1 MDLFTTVARLP
12 YSILGHH
19 RNDTVIADRLNYKY
33 TVILFVIFSI
43 VVSNK
48 QFGSEQIV
56 CWSPGHFVQNYVNYV
71 NQVCWVSNTF
81 YASMDE
87 HLTKDQPDR
96 KSRVLKYY
104 QWVPFILLFQAFLFY
119 TPRLVWRALST
130 KSGLNI
136 ANLVQAARS
145 YQSSEKFQDR
155 DKIMLYM
162 IKSLD
167 QYSYTRR
174 KRKGGI
180 SKKCDCDLQQLCF
193 TDATCCCAG
202 SSSSNMIGS
211 SSGNQGA
218 IGGTYLICLYFLI
231 KLFYLSNS
239 LGQLFLLNVLLGHKN
254 FHLYGIEIMQNIMQ
268 GRDASDSVYFPRVTM
283 CDFKVR
289 DVAQVHTYTV
299 QCVLP
304 INLFNEKVFMFVWF
318 WLAFVSFVNFYDL
331 IAWVMR
337 CFFSNVRYQYVK
349 YRIELMQQESH
360 LRKFICKDFVFRYLQ
375 QDGCL
380 VLRLVAMNSSDLVA
394 SELINELWRK
404 YTEKYR
410 TGSSGIGGVGSR
422 DGQASGHL
430 QSGGSSTIIRS
441 NRQLRGG
448 GGRDQSP
455 GKDPTE
461 L

>member
-87 HLTKDQPDR
+87 HLTKDHPDR

-119 TPRLVWRALST
+119 TPRLMWRALST

-145 YQSSEKFQDR
+145 YQSSEKFHDR

-162 IKSLD
+162 IKSID

-180 SKKCDCDLQQLCF
+180 SKKCDCDIQQLCF
-193 TDATCCCAG
+193 TDASCCCCAG
-202 SSSSNMIGS
+202 SSGGNM
-211 SSGNQGA
+211 SGQQNGA
-218 IGGTYLICLYFLI
+218 IGGTYLVVLYFFI
-231 KLFYLSNS
+231 KILYLSNS
-239 LGQLFLLNVLLGHKN
+239 VGQLFLLNILLGHKN
-254 FHLYGIEIMQNIMQ
+254 FHLYGVEIVQNILA

-331 IAWVMR
+331 IAWILR
-337 CFFSNVRYQYVK
+337 CFFSNVRYQYIK

-375 QDGCL
+375 QDGCM
-380 VLRLVAMNSSDLVA
+380 VLRLVAMNSSDLVC

-410 TGSSGIGGVGSR
+410 TGSGAGNQAGLSSGNS
-422 DGQASGHL
+422 QHHL
-430 QSGGSSTIIRS
+430 QSGGNSTIVRTNRS
-441 NRQLRGG
+441 R
-448 GGRDQSP
+448 GGRDGSP

>member
-12 YSILGHH
+12 YSILGQH
-19 RNDTVIADRLNYKY
+19 RNDTNICDRLNYKY

-87 HLTKDQPDR
+87 HLSKEHPDR
-96 KSRVLKYY
+96 KSRALKYY

-119 TPRLVWRALST
+119 IPRLLWRALSS
-130 KSGLNI
+130 KSGINI
-136 ANLVQAARS
+136 SNVVQAARS

-162 IKSLD
+162 IKSID

-174 KRKGGI
+174 KRRAGI
-180 SKKCDCDLQQLCF
+180 SKKCDCDIQQLCF
-193 TDATCCCAG
+193 TDSSCCCGG
-202 SSSSNMIGS
+202 SSSTNMIGG
-211 SSGNQGA
+211 SSGGQVS
-218 IGGTYLICLYFLI
+218 IGGTYLVCLYLLI
-231 KLFYLSNS
+231 KIFFLSNS

-254 FHLYGIEIMQNIMQ
+254 FHLYGIEIMQNILN

-289 DVAQVHTYTV
+289 DVAQVHTHTV

-304 INLFNEKVFMFVWF
+304 INLFNEKIFMLVWF
-318 WLAFVSFVNFYDL
+318 WLALVSIINLYDL
-331 IAWVMR
+331 LAWLLR
-337 CFFSNVRYQYVK
+337 CFFSNIRYQYVK

-380 VLRLVAMNSSDLVA
+380 VLRLVEMNSSDLVA
-394 SELINELWRK
+394 SELINALWSK

-410 TGSSGIGGVGSR
+410 TGSSGGNTGGGGSH
-422 DGQASGHL
+422 S
-430 QSGGSSTIIRS
+430 QSGGAIMRGRHRS
-441 NRQLRGG
+441 GA
-448 GGRDQSP
+448 RDGSP
-455 GKDPTE
+455 NKDPTE

>member
-1 MDLFTTVARLP
+1 
-12 YSILGHH
+12 
-19 RNDTVIADRLNYKY
+19 
-33 TVILFVIFSI
+33 
-43 VVSNK
+43 
-48 QFGSEQIV
+48 
-56 CWSPGHFVQNYVNYV
+56 
-71 NQVCWVSNTF
+71 
-81 YASMDE
+81 MDE
-87 HLTKDQPDR
+87 HLSKDHPDR

-119 TPRLVWRALST
+119 IPRLVWRALST

-162 IKSLD
+162 IKSMD

-180 SKKCDCDLQQLCF
+180 SKKCDCDIQQLCF
-193 TDATCCCAG
+193 TDASCCCCAG
-202 SSSSNMIGS
+202 SSSTNMIGGS
-211 SSGNQGA
+211 AGNQGA
-218 IGGTYLICLYFLI
+218 IGGTYLVCLYFFI
-231 KLFYLSNS
+231 KILYLSNS

-254 FHLYGIEIMQNIMQ
+254 FHLYGLEIIQNIMH
-268 GRDASDSVYFPRVTM
+268 GKDASDSVYFPRVTM

-318 WLAFVSFVNFYDL
+318 WLAFVSFVNIYDL
-331 IAWVMR
+331 VAWILR

-380 VLRLVAMNSSDLVA
+380 VLRLLAMNSSDLVA

-410 TGSSGIGGVGSR
+410 AGSGGGGGGSGQGQAQSGSSHH
-422 DGQASGHL
+422 HL
-430 QSGGSSTIIRS
+430 QSTGSSTIIRS
-441 NRQLRGG
+441 NRQMRGG

>member
-12 YSILGHH
+12 YSILGQH
-19 RNDTVIADRLNYKY
+19 RNDTNICDRLNYKY
-33 TVILFVIFSI
+33 TVILCVIVSI

-87 HLTKDQPDR
+87 HLSKEHPDR
-96 KSRVLKYY
+96 KSRALKYY

-119 TPRLVWRALST
+119 IPRLLWRALSS
-130 KSGLNI
+130 KSGINI
-136 ANLVQAARS
+136 SNVVQAARS

-162 IKSLD
+162 IKSID

-174 KRKGGI
+174 KRRAGI
-180 SKKCDCDLQQLCF
+180 SKKCDCDIQQLCF
-193 TDATCCCAG
+193 TDSSCCCGG
-202 SSSSNMIGS
+202 SSSTNMIGG
-211 SSGNQGA
+211 SSGGQVS
-218 IGGTYLICLYFLI
+218 IGGTYLVCLYLLI
-231 KLFYLSNS
+231 KIFYLSNS

-254 FHLYGIEIMQNIMQ
+254 FHLYGIEIMQNILN

-289 DVAQVHTYTV
+289 DVAQVHTHTV

-304 INLFNEKVFMFVWF
+304 INLFNEKIFMLVWF
-318 WLAFVSFVNFYDL
+318 WLALVSIINLYDL
-331 IAWVMR
+331 LAWLFR
-337 CFFSNVRYQYVK
+337 CFFSNIRYQYVK

-380 VLRLVAMNSSDLVA
+380 VLRLVEMNSSDLVA
-394 SELINELWRK
+394 SELINALWSK

-410 TGSSGIGGVGSR
+410 TGSSGGGGGNAGGGSH
-422 DGQASGHL
+422 S
-430 QSGGSSTIIRS
+430 QSGGATMRGRNRS
-441 NRQLRGG
+441 GA
-448 GGRDQSP
+448 RDGSP
-455 GKDPTE
+455 NKDPTE

>member
-1 MDLFTTVARLP
+1 M
-12 YSILGHH
+12 
-19 RNDTVIADRLNYKY
+19 
-33 TVILFVIFSI
+33 
-43 VVSNK
+43 
-48 QFGSEQIV
+48 
-56 CWSPGHFVQNYVNYV
+56 
-71 NQVCWVSNTF
+71 CWVSNTF

-87 HLTKDQPDR
+87 HLTKDHPDR

-119 TPRLVWRALST
+119 IPRLMWRALST

-145 YQSSEKFQDR
+145 YQSSEKFHDR

-162 IKSLD
+162 IKSID

-180 SKKCDCDLQQLCF
+180 SKKCDCDIQQLCF
-193 TDATCCCAG
+193 TDASCCCCAG
-202 SSSSNMIGS
+202 SSSGQMGGS
-211 SSGNQGA
+211 GGQSGA
-218 IGGTYLICLYFLI
+218 IGGTYLVVLYFLI
-231 KLFYLSNS
+231 KILYLSNS
-239 LGQLFLLNVLLGHKN
+239 IGQLFLLNILLGHKN
-254 FHLYGIEIMQNIMQ
+254 FHLYGVEIVQNILA
-268 GRDASDSVYFPRVTM
+268 GKDASDSIYFPRVTM

-304 INLFNEKVFMFVWF
+304 INLFNEKVFMLVWF

-331 IAWVMR
+331 IAWVLR
-337 CFFSNVRYQYVK
+337 CFFSNVRYQYIK
-349 YRIELMQQESH
+349 YRIELMRQESH

-375 QDGCL
+375 QDGCM
-380 VLRLVAMNSSDLVA
+380 VLRLVAMNSSDLVC

-410 TGSSGIGGVGSR
+410 TG
-422 DGQASGHL
+422 
-430 QSGGSSTIIRS
+430 
-441 NRQLRGG
+441 GG
-448 GGRDQSP
+448 GGNQGLTSGNSQHHLQGGGGSNTIVRTNRGRGGRDGSP

>member
-1 MDLFTTVARLP
+1 
-12 YSILGHH
+12 
-19 RNDTVIADRLNYKY
+19 
-33 TVILFVIFSI
+33 
-43 VVSNK
+43 
-48 QFGSEQIV
+48 
-56 CWSPGHFVQNYVNYV
+56 
-71 NQVCWVSNTF
+71 
-81 YASMDE
+81 MDE
-87 HLTKDQPDR
+87 HLTNTLPDR
-96 KSRVLKYY
+96 RSRVLKYY

-119 TPRLVWRALST
+119 VPRLMWRALST

-136 ANLVQAARS
+136 ANLVQAGRS

-155 DKIMLYM
+155 DKVMLYM
-162 IKSLD
+162 IKSID

-174 KRKGGI
+174 KRKGGS
-180 SKKCDCDLQQLCF
+180 SKKCDCDIQQLCF
-193 TDATCCCAG
+193 TDASCCCSG
-202 SSSSNMIGS
+202 SNSGS
-211 SSGNQGA
+211 GGSGGGQTP
-218 IGGTYLICLYFLI
+218 IGGSYLVFLYFFI
-231 KLFYLSNS
+231 KLVYLSNS
-239 LGQLFLLNVLLGHKN
+239 LGQLFLLNILLGHKN
-254 FHLYGIEIMQNIMQ
+254 FHLYGLEIIQNIMQ
-268 GRDASDSVYFPRVTM
+268 GKDASDSVYFPRVTM

-410 TGSSGIGGVGSR
+410 TGGNS
-422 DGQASGHL
+422 
-430 QSGGSSTIIRS
+430 
-441 NRQLRGG
+441 G
-448 GGRDQSP
+448 GGRDANSGSGGNNGSTAMMRSNRNIRGRDNSP

>member
-87 HLTKDQPDR
+87 HLSKDRPDR

-119 TPRLVWRALST
+119 TPRLLWRALST

-145 YQSSEKFQDR
+145 YQSSEKFHDR

-162 IKSLD
+162 IKSID

-180 SKKCDCDLQQLCF
+180 SKKCDCDIQQLCF
-193 TDATCCCAG
+193 TDASCCCCAG
-202 SSSSNMIGS
+202 SSSSSGGS
-211 SSGNQGA
+211 GAQGGA
-218 IGGTYLICLYFLI
+218 IGGTYLVVLYFFI
-231 KLFYLSNS
+231 KILYLSNS
-239 LGQLFLLNVLLGHKN
+239 IGQLFLLNILLGHEN
-254 FHLYGIEIMQNIMQ
+254 FHLYGVEIVQNILA

-331 IAWVMR
+331 IAWILR
-337 CFFSNVRYQYVK
+337 CFFSNVRYQYIK

-375 QDGCL
+375 QDGCM
-380 VLRLVAMNSSDLVA
+380 VLRLVAMNSSDLVC

-410 TGSSGIGGVGSR
+410 TGGGGGNQTGLSSGNS
-422 DGQASGHL
+422 QHHL
-430 QSGGSSTIIRS
+430 QTGGSSTIVRT
-441 NRQLRGG
+441 NRGR
-448 GGRDQSP
+448 GGRDGSP

>member
-12 YSILGHH
+12 YSILGQH
-19 RNDTVIADRLNYKY
+19 RNDTNICDRLNYKY

-87 HLTKDQPDR
+87 HLSKEHPDR
-96 KSRVLKYY
+96 KSRALKYY

-119 TPRLVWRALST
+119 IPRLLWRALSS
-130 KSGLNI
+130 KSGINI
-136 ANLVQAARS
+136 SNVVQAARS

-162 IKSLD
+162 IKSID

-174 KRKGGI
+174 KRRAGI
-180 SKKCDCDLQQLCF
+180 SKKCDCDIQQLCF
-193 TDATCCCAG
+193 TDSSCCCGG
-202 SSSSNMIGS
+202 SSSTNMIGG
-211 SSGNQGA
+211 SSGGQVS
-218 IGGTYLICLYFLI
+218 IGGTYLVCLYLLI
-231 KLFYLSNS
+231 KIFYLSNS

-254 FHLYGIEIMQNIMQ
+254 FHLYGIEIMQNILN

-289 DVAQVHTYTV
+289 DVAQVHTHTV

-304 INLFNEKVFMFVWF
+304 INLFNEKIFMLVWF
-318 WLAFVSFVNFYDL
+318 WLALVSIINLYDL
-331 IAWVMR
+331 LAWLLR
-337 CFFSNVRYQYVK
+337 CFFSNIRYQYVK

-380 VLRLVAMNSSDLVA
+380 VLRLVEMNSSDLVA
-394 SELINELWRK
+394 SELINALWSK

-410 TGSSGIGGVGSR
+410 TGSSGGGNAGGGGGGGGSH
-422 DGQASGHL
+422 S
-430 QSGGSSTIIRS
+430 QSGGATMRGRQRS
-441 NRQLRGG
+441 
-448 GGRDQSP
+448 GGRDSSP
-455 GKDPTE
+455 NKDPTE

>member
-1 MDLFTTVARLP
+1 M
-12 YSILGHH
+12 
-19 RNDTVIADRLNYKY
+19 
-33 TVILFVIFSI
+33 
-43 VVSNK
+43 
-48 QFGSEQIV
+48 
-56 CWSPGHFVQNYVNYV
+56 
-71 NQVCWVSNTF
+71 SNTF

-87 HLTKDQPDR
+87 HLTKDSPDR

-104 QWVPFILLFQAFLFY
+104 QWVPFILLFQSFLFY
-119 TPRLVWRALST
+119 IPRLIWRALSS

-162 IKSLD
+162 LKSVD

-174 KRKGGI
+174 RRKGGI
-180 SKKCDCDLQQLCF
+180 SKKCDCDIQQLCF
-193 TDATCCCAG
+193 TDASCCCCAG
-202 SSSSNMIGS
+202 GNSSNMGGS
-211 SSGNQGA
+211 SGGNQAA
-218 IGGTYLICLYFLI
+218 IGGTYLVCLYFLI
-231 KLFYLSNS
+231 KIFYLTNS

-254 FHLYGIEIMQNIMQ
+254 FHLYGIEIIQNILQ
-268 GRDASDSVYFPRVTM
+268 GKDASDSVYFPRVTM

-318 WLAFVSFVNFYDL
+318 WLAFVSFVNLYDL
-331 IAWVMR
+331 VAWIMR

-380 VLRLVAMNSSDLVA
+380 VLRLIATNSSDLVA

-410 TGSSGIGGVGSR
+410 TGSSGGGGSGSNP
-422 DGQASGHL
+422 GQSGNSGH
-430 QSGGSSTIIRS
+430 QNAGSSTVSRS
-441 NRQLRGG
+441 NRQMRSG
-448 GGRDQSP
+448 GGRDHSP
-455 GKDPTE
+455 GKDPTD